1 MSHYQLTTTAPS
13 EGVLELT
20 RAVLLYRDRASGA
33 THATIHKIEHTAT
46 GPTIL
51 PGVAA
56 RLRSSRALAR
66 ALQIGDE
73 PRFIP
78 QELLFRDERVTIWW
92 APPARR
98 RVMFRCAALGVPEW
112 VEEVPHPGLVF
123 AAIQG
128 SDWKVWAVD
137 CATRPT
143 PDTPLYRAPYFN
155 VWKAG
160 RICVG
165 NVVLPCGDPAEQ
177 IAAWNR
183 AFFDSW
189 FTHPNDPKGLVKYRG
204 GPVAFWRAMLKRRF
218 RHEFPVRVLVPL
230 NETLSNL
237 LPRSRHA

>member
-13 EGVLELT
+13 EGVLELA

-33 THATIHKIEHTAT
+33 THATIHKIEHTPA
-46 GPTIL
+46 GPTVL
-51 PGVAA
+51 PGVGA

-73 PRFIP
+73 PGFIP
-78 QELLFRDERVTIWW
+78 QELLFRDQRVTIWW

-98 RVMFRCAALGVPEW
+98 RVMFRCAALGRPEW

-128 SDWKVWAVD
+128 GDWKVWAVD
-137 CATRPT
+137 GTTRPT
-143 PDTPLYRAPYFN
+143 PDTRLYRAPYFN
-155 VWKAG
+155 VWNGG

-165 NVVLPCGDPAEQ
+165 NVELPGGDPAEQ

-189 FTHPNDPKGLVKYRG
+189 FTHPNDPQGLVKYRG
-204 GPVAFWRAMLKRRF
+204 GPIAFWRAMLKRRF
-218 RHEFPVRVLVPL
+218 RHEFPARVLVPL
-230 NETLSNL
+230 KGTVSDL